1 LCVAAWNVHHVRAL
15 ASSFVSGDDDYLFI
29 LFDGNYK
36 VRASTSPAT
45 VLAAAAAI
53 VALLL
58 SAWHAHALCFSH
70 AGTHG
75 PHRSWTAAAC
85 AQLLAAGVA
94 CDKWQIQKWP
104 FATVSAT
111 VARSV
116 VWCVCVTFAFDDDH
130 DVWLVCSDLQLSIE
144 KYRIA

>member
-1 LCVAAWNVHHVRAL
+1 MLCVAAWNVHHVRAL
-15 ASSFVSGDDDYLFI
+15 ASSFVSGDDDYVFI

-75 PHRSWTAAAC
+75 PDTGRG
-85 AQLLAAGVA
+85 LLLH
-94 CDKWQIQKWP
+94 
-104 FATVSAT
+104 
-111 VARSV
+111 ARSS
-116 VWCVCVTFAFDDDH
+116 WQLGWRVTSGKFRSGLLPQFQQRLRALLFG
-130 DVWLVCSDLQLSIE
+130 VFV
-144 KYRIA
+144 

>member
-1 LCVAAWNVHHVRAL
+1 VLCVAAWNVHHVRAL

-45 VLAAAAAI
+45 VLAAAAAAI

-85 AQLLAAGVA
+85 ACAQLLVAGVA
-94 CDKWQIQKWP
+94 CDKWQIQKWL

-111 VARSV
+111 VGPALLFNV
-116 VWCVCVTFAFDDDH
+116 FV
-130 DVWLVCSDLQLSIE
+130 
-144 KYRIA
+144 

>member
-1 LCVAAWNVHHVRAL
+1 VHHVRAL

-94 CDKWQIQKWP
+94 CDKWQIP
-104 FATVSAT
+104 NSE
-111 VARSV
+111 VAVCHSFSNGWAGSV

>member
-1 LCVAAWNVHHVRAL
+1 VLCVAAWNVHHVRAL

-45 VLAAAAAI
+45 VLAAAAAAI

-70 AGTHG
+70 MPAPMALTDC
-75 PHRSWTAAAC
+75 R
-85 AQLLAAGVA
+85 
-94 CDKWQIQKWP
+94 
-104 FATVSAT
+104 
-111 VARSV
+111 
-116 VWCVCVTFAFDDDH
+116 
-130 DVWLVCSDLQLSIE
+130 LQLHACSFWQLGCRVTSGKFRSGLLPQFRHQLRALLLFVECVMDIQASDHPSVE
-144 KYRIA
+144 HAMHHGDI

>member
-1 LCVAAWNVHHVRAL
+1 VLCVAAWNVHHVRAL

-45 VLAAAAAI
+45 VLAAAAAAI

-70 AGTHG
+70 MPAPMALTDC
-75 PHRSWTAAAC
+75 R
-85 AQLLAAGVA
+85 
-94 CDKWQIQKWP
+94 
-104 FATVSAT
+104 
-111 VARSV
+111 
-116 VWCVCVTFAFDDDH
+116 
-130 DVWLVCSDLQLSIE
+130 LQLHACSFWQLGWRVTSGKFRSGLLPQFRHQLRALLLFVECVMDIQASDHPSVE
-144 KYRIA
+144 HAMHHGDI